1 MEYVVSIFILGLV
14 VTLLVAKGV
23 WMANDYAVGEGEDIE
38 ARKTPGSLKS

>member
-23 WMANDYAVGEGEDIE
+23 WKANDYAVGEREDIE
-38 ARKTPGSLKS
+38 ARRTPENLTQ